1 MSDKPYVGSPNR
13 ELNRLRYALAI
24 GAALVC
30 LFIGADLA
38 LLPAPLTALYLVNR
52 LLIQLPIVLI
62 TLALSFHSGFHARK
76 HWLFTTVLIALTFS
90 NYWLIYDS
98 WRQHGFSFPYE
109 GTILYAFY
117 CIFALGIPYRYA
129 LFAAVVNS
137 VGFIS
142 LMLLEPVYDDRVMI
156 STAFVIGSLFIA
168 VYAKYRLDSMMHLL
182 RDVNA
187 KLIVLSRRDELTGL
201 LNRRALMDESDQL
214 LSLCQRE
221 GLRIAV
227 IMADM
232 DDFKKYN
239 DEFGHQKGDIAITL
253 QASILKDV
261 FQRKTDIIGRY
272 GGEEFL
278 VIVSGLSKEEID
290 ARCAQILSAWRA
302 KALRHARDAS
312 SSYMQC
318 SIGVAVSASTPVPD
332 LASLINVADENLYH
346 AKDAGKGQYRLS
358 VVDPDDAAKLQEK

>member
-1 MSDKPYVGSPNR
+1 MSDKPYVGSPHR
-13 ELNRLRYALAI
+13 ELIRLRYALAI
-24 GAALVC
+24 GAALIC
-30 LFIGADLA
+30 LFIWADLA
-38 LLPAPLTALYLVNR
+38 LIPGQMVSLYLVNR

-62 TLALSFHSGFHARK
+62 TLALSFNANFHARK
-76 HWLFTTVLIALTFS
+76 HWIFTVILIVLTFS
-90 NYWLIYDS
+90 NYWLIYAS
-98 WRQHGFSFPYE
+98 WSQHTYRFPYE
-109 GTILYAFY
+109 GTILYGFY

-137 VGFIS
+137 IGFIY
-142 LMLLEPVYDDRVMI
+142 LMGFAPVYGDRVMI
-156 STAFVIGSLFIA
+156 STAFVTGSLFIA

-201 LNRRALMDESDQL
+201 LNRRALMDESEQL

-221 GLRIAV
+221 GLKVAV
-227 IMADM
+227 LMADM

-278 VIVSGLSKEEID
+278 VVVSGLSKEEMD
-290 ARCAQILSAWRA
+290 AKCKQILAAWQSQD
-302 KALRHARDAS
+302 LRHASDACA
-312 SSYMQC
+312 SYMQC
-318 SIGVAVSASTPVPD
+318 SLGVAVSESTHIPD
-332 LASLINVADENLYH
+332 LASLIKRADENLYH
-346 AKDAGKGQYRLS
+346 AKDAGKGQYRIS
-358 VVDPDDAAKLQEK
+358 VANADKLQEK